1 MKKLLSILL
10 ALLMVLSLTACG
22 QKEEPAAPAEEGE
35 GKVFHIYAWNE
46 EFKGFFEKY
55 YTVPEGIEVVW
66 TIVPNEGTQYQ
77 DALDLA
83 LMNQESA
90 AADEKVD
97 MFLAEADYILKY
109 TNSDY
114 TQDIKALGVT
124 NFANTYPYTVE
135 AASDASGVV
144 KGVSFQCCPAGMI
157 YRRSIAEDVLGT
169 SDPDEVQAAV
179 ADWAKFDE
187 VAAKCAEKG
196 YLMTSSYA
204 EDYRV
209 FSNNTSSPWVDANNN
224 LQIDPA
230 IQTWMDQA
238 EAYVKN
244 GYTLTS
250 GVWDAETTEQ
260 AAKDGKAFCFFGP
273 AWYYNFCMGPA
284 FGADAVAAGT
294 DSVGDWGLCD
304 GPQAFFWGGTWLL
317 AATGSDNPTMLA
329 DVMDKF
335 INDEEVCTN
344 LIKNEAQFTNNQAVN
359 NKFAEDPDFGNPYLG
374 GQNDTAVFAKGAKNI
389 KFQNQTIYDQGCNES
404 LQTYFVEY
412 LQGNV
417 TKEEALKNFYKALH
431 EKYPAINVPE
441 A

>member
-1 MKKLLSILL
+1 
-10 ALLMVLSLTACG
+10 MVLSLTACG

>member
-10 ALLMVLSLTACG
+10 ALLMVVSLAACSG
-22 QKEEPAAPAEEGE
+22 KGNEEPVEEGE

-83 LMNQESA
+83 LMNQDSA
-90 AADEKVD
+90 EADEKVD

-109 TNSDY
+109 TNSPY
-114 TQDIKALGVT
+114 TQDVKALGVT
-124 NFANTYPYTVE
+124 DFSNTYTYTVE
-135 AASDASGVV
+135 AASDADGVV

-169 SDPDEVQAAV
+169 SDPDEVQALV
-179 ADWAKFDE
+179 SDWTKFDE

-196 YLMTSSYA
+196 YYMTSSYA

-209 FSNNTSSPWVDANNN
+209 FSNNTSSPWVDANGN

-238 EAYVKN
+238 EEYVKN

-250 GVWDAETTEQ
+250 GIWDAQTTEQ

-284 FGADAVAAGT
+284 FGDDAVAAGT
-294 DSVGDWGLCD
+294 DTVGDWALCE

-317 AATGSDNPTMLA
+317 AATGSDNPTMVA
-329 DVMDKF
+329 DVMNAF
-335 INDEEVCTN
+335 INNEEICEN

-359 NKFAEDPDFGNPYLG
+359 NKYAEDPDFGNKYLG

-404 LQTYFVEY
+404 IQTYFVEY

-417 TKEEALKNFYKALH
+417 TKEEALSNFYKALK